1 MMIPTVHLN
10 GTSREQLLEGYVSAI
25 TALDTA
31 LDKLLQTAPNGRDY
45 YVQDGDAWRV
55 ANAEHLNR
63 MRALHAVREELSQI
77 AEHLI

>member
-1 MMIPTVHLN
+1 MMTPTIHIN
-10 GTSREQLLEGYVSAI
+10 GTSREQLLDGYLSALEELERAI
-25 TALDTA
+25 Y
-31 LDKLLQTAPNGRDY
+31 KLSLTAPNGRDY

-55 ANAEHLNR
+55 ANAEHLER